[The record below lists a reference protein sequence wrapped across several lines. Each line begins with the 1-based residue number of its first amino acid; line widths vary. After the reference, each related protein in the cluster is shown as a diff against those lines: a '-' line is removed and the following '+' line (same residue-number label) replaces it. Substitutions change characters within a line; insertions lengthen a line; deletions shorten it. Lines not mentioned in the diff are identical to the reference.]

1 MRKSILKKATA
12 VAMSLT
18 MVVGMTGVVSAAH
31 ASNGADVA
39 TNAKVSSFSILTEED
54 GGVWKKALENIRS
67 DKYPN
72 GQVAGKDFV
81 TEGWLTDQNG
91 KISTSNM
98 EMFVKNTG
106 WDDPRGLTM
115 TVSDIPVELGRN
127 YTISFKIKSTLKGT
141 VTNEETKEEK
151 TVDSKHILFK
161 AYDQKSKGE
170 PSVNFTSISG
180 ATSGG
185 YITVKNGDDYK
196 KVTAT
201 VKIPDTRKAYGGDV
215 MGLKFALGAFIKTFP
230 EEVNMKGT
238 VYVKDLKVIAGNQY
252 TVKFTNGSQS
262 QAKYV
267 NAGSQVTPASFSKKG
282 YTLAGFK
289 NKATGAMYN
298 FGSAVNSDLELVAV
312 FNKTAKP
319 GKPSIKVKGAKK
331 KATVRYKKV
340 KNAAGYQIKYSAK
353 KNMKGAKT
361 KTTTKVKYTIKKLKS
376 RKFTYVQ
383 VRAFAKDSTGQK
395 VYGKFSAKKKV
406 FIK

>member
-1 MRKSILKKATA
+1 MLRTQGWDGGYNKF
-12 VAMSLT
+12 
-18 MVVGMTGVVSAAH
+18 
-31 ASNGADVA
+31 
-39 TNAKVSSFSILTEED
+39 TNALVGD
-54 GGVWKKALENIRS
+54 NPW
-67 DKYPN
+67 
-72 GQVAGKDFV
+72 
-81 TEGWLTDQNG
+81 
-91 KISTSNM
+91 
-98 EMFVKNTG
+98 
-106 WDDPRGLTM
+106 GLTM

-196 KVTAT
+196 TVTAT

>member
-106 WDDPRGLTM
+106 WDGEYNKFTNALVGDNPWGLTM

-196 KVTAT
+196 TVTAT

-215 MGLKFALGAFIKTFP
+215 MGL
-230 EEVNMKGT
+230 NMKGT

>member
-1 MRKSILKKATA
+1 
-12 VAMSLT
+12 
-18 MVVGMTGVVSAAH
+18 
-31 ASNGADVA
+31 
-39 TNAKVSSFSILTEED
+39 
-54 GGVWKKALENIRS
+54 
-67 DKYPN
+67 
-72 GQVAGKDFV
+72 
-81 TEGWLTDQNG
+81 
-91 KISTSNM
+91 M

-106 WDDPRGLTM
+106 WDGEYNKFTSALVGDNPWGLTM

-151 TVDSKHILFK
+151 TIDSKHILFK

-170 PSVNFTSISG
+170 PSVNFTSVSG

-196 KVTAT
+196 TVTAT
-201 VKIPDTRKAYGGDV
+201 VKIPDTRKAFGGDV
-215 MGLKFALGAFIKTFP
+215 MGLKFALGAFIKAFP

-238 VYVKDLKVIAGNQY
+238 VYVKDLKVIAGDQY
-252 TVKFTNGSQS
+252 TVKFTDGSQS